1 MVIIEFA
8 GPLNKDKI
16 KIDISTLK
24 ELSDFILKDDN
35 LKEWADNLAVAVNDE
50 IITDINFKLKDG
62 DRITLLPPVC
72 GG

>member
-1 MVIIEFA
+1 MVIVEFA

-16 KIDISTLK
+16 QLNIASLK

-50 IITDINFKLKDG
+50 IVTDINFKLKDG
-62 DRITLLPPVC
+62 DRVTLLPPVC